1 MRKVILGIVLAIA
14 GSGCTSSADSPDGAA
29 GSEIQIQSTLAPF
42 AWVSAG
48 PVRAM
53 IPTGWRAVPAGED
66 GDARLGFVASPG
78 PRGWL
83 SMNRASG
90 MAATWVDASRV
101 GVPSDFYYLAA
112 RGPALARLVD
122 GERCSLTS
130 HHVFADHI
138 PSFSPGRPSSGDYVV
153 RSEGL
158 CAAADGPATRWA
170 SFVAAPGFGPARQI
184 GISSSGLYVVV
195 ATAPESPH
203 APALLDRL
211 LDNTTFAGATI
222 DDFIAAVR
230 RSATTG

>member
-14 GSGCTSSADSPDGAA
+14 GSGCTSSTDSPVDTD
-29 GSEIQIQSTLAPF
+29 GSEIQIRSTLAPF
-42 AWVSAG
+42 ARVSAG

-53 IPTGWRAVPAGED
+53 IPTGWRAVPAGEV

-78 PRGWL
+78 PQRWL
-83 SMNRASG
+83 SMNAVSG
-90 MAATWVDASRV
+90 MAATWIDASRV

-112 RGPALARLVD
+112 RGPALSRLVD
-122 GERCSLTS
+122 GERCSLTQ
-130 HHVFADHI
+130 HHVFADHV
-138 PSFSPGRPSSGDYVV
+138 PSFSPGRPSTGDYVV

-158 CAAADGPATRWA
+158 CAADGGPTTRWA

-195 ATAPESPH
+195 ATAPESRH

-211 LDNTTFAGATI
+211 LDSTTFAGATI

-230 RSATTG
+230 RSPSTG